1 MSRARWPS
9 VIVATFLVS
18 LTACEHGST
27 APRAVGPAGTYM
39 MTAVRGRGPAT
50 GIVTLSATGDAD
62 RRVRYQLN
70 TGTLSS
76 EYVARGTFQ
85 LRSDGTVDLQLRED
99 DGQSTYVW
107 RPSAEW
113 HDGVLSISYPDPADG
128 PAIVETYQRE

>member
-1 MSRARWPS
+1 MSRARWLS
-9 VIVATFLVS
+9 MIVATLLVS
-18 LTACEHGST
+18 LTACDHAST
-27 APRAVGPAGTYM
+27 MSPALVATGRYT

-50 GIVTLSATGDAD
+50 GTLTLSATGDAE

-85 LRSDGTVDLQLRED
+85 PQPDGTVDLQLRED
-99 DGQSTYVW
+99 NGRSAYVW
-107 RPSAEW
+107 RPFAEW
-113 HDGVLSISYPDPADG
+113 HDGVLSISYPDAADG